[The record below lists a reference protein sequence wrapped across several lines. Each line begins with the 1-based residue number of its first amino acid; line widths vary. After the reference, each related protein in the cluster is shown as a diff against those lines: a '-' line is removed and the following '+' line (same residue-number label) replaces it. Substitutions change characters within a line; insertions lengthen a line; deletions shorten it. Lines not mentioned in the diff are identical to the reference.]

1 MNFGTRNFGTRLAET
16 LILAAS
22 ISIGASGCGGGG
34 GGTSTSAASSTGGS
48 GGSSGGTSG
57 SGSGAGTTGQ
67 VTVNATSA
75 IATISANQFGTNMA
89 AYYDVT
95 TTGTAAAVAATGA
108 HLVRWPGGSLS
119 DNYHWA
125 TNATCSAY
133 AAPGSTFDNFMQDV
147 IVPNGDEVAITV
159 NYGSNIACTGGGDPT
174 EAAAWVAD
182 VVSKKYNVHH
192 YTVGNE
198 VYGSWEYDL
207 HSVKND
213 PTTYANA
220 VGTATSGGYYQ
231 LMKAQDS
238 TAQIGVVV
246 EGESDWDSIVLSKA
260 SYDYVELHDYVQ
272 APGSESDTY
281 LLTQAP
287 AQITADIASLR
298 KELTAA
304 GKPAD
309 FPIMLGEFNSVYS
322 NPGKQSISIVNGL
335 FTGMTFG
342 ELLNDGVPLNT
353 WWIAIGD
360 NCTTGQDSSTTAAA
374 LYGWQ
379 SFGSYDQVSDGW
391 SAGQCASNAL
401 AVPFGTV
408 MPSGHAEALAASFA
422 TAGNQMLSATVAS
435 SLPSVRAYAATQGS
449 GFAVMLFNLDQSA
462 SATVSVGVS
471 NTSKTSF
478 SASTVTYGKAQ
489 YDDSQNGVWTA
500 PVSQTLGT
508 VAAPVSVTLPAWS
521 MTVLKLQ

>member
-1 MNFGTRNFGTRLAET
+1 MARWGIKHGEHSLNYRTRPAKALT
-16 LILAAS
+16 LGIAAW
-22 ISIGASGCGGGG
+22 IGVSSCGGGG
-34 GGTSTSAASSTGGS
+34 ASSSSTPSSGSGGGTGGTS
-48 GGSSGGTSG
+48 
-57 SGSGAGTTGQ
+57 GTTGQ
-67 VTVNATSA
+67 VTVNATSTLA
-75 IATISANQFGTNMA
+75 SISADQFGTNLA
-89 AYYDVT
+89 AYFNVS

-119 DNYHWA
+119 DEYHWA
-125 TNATCSAY
+125 ANSTCNGAY
-133 AAPGSTFDNFMQDV
+133 ASPGSTFDDFMQNV
-147 IVPNGDEVAITV
+147 IVPNADEVAITV
-159 NYGSNIACTGGGDPT
+159 NYGSNSACTGGGDPT

-182 VVSKKYNVHH
+182 VASKGYNVHH

-198 VYGSWEYDL
+198 VYGSYEYDL
-207 HSVKND
+207 HSVPND

-246 EGESDWDSIVLSKA
+246 EDQSSWDSIVLA
-260 SYDYVELHDYVQ
+260 NAAYDYVELHDYVQ
-272 APGSESDTY
+272 APGSESDSY

-287 AQITADIASLR
+287 AAITASIVALR
-298 KELTAA
+298 KELAAA

-322 NPGKQSISIVNGL
+322 NPGKQSVSIVNGL
-335 FTGMTFG
+335 FTGMAFA

-360 NCTTGQDSSTTAAA
+360 GCGGGADSSTTAAA

-379 SFGSYDQVSDGW
+379 NFGSYDQVSDGW
-391 SAGQCASNAL
+391 SAGGCASNSQ

-408 MPSGHAEALAASFA
+408 LPSGYAEQLAASFA
-422 TAGNQMLSATVAS
+422 VAGNQMLSATVS
-435 SLPSVRAYAATQGS
+435 TSLTNVRAYGATQGS
-449 GFAVMLFNLDQSA
+449 GFAVLLFNLDETA
-462 SATVSVGVS
+462 SATVTVGIS

-500 PVSQTLGT
+500 PVSQALGT
-508 VAAPVSVTLPAWS
+508 LTAPVSVTLPAWS

>member
-1 MNFGTRNFGTRLAET
+1 M
-16 LILAAS
+16 
-22 ISIGASGCGGGG
+22 IGVSSCGGGG
-34 GGTSTSAASSTGGS
+34 GGTSSTSAPSSGSGSGTGGS
-48 GGSSGGTSG
+48 GGT
-57 SGSGAGTTGQ
+57 AGTTGQ
-67 VTVNATSA
+67 VTVNATSNLA
-75 IATISANQFGTNMA
+75 SISADQFGTNLA
-89 AYYDVT
+89 AYFNVS
-95 TTGTAAAVAATGA
+95 TTGVAAAVAATGA

-119 DNYHWA
+119 DEYHWA
-125 TNATCSAY
+125 TNTTCNGAY
-133 AAPGSTFDNFMQDV
+133 VSPGSTFDDFMQNV
-147 IVPNGDEVAITV
+147 IVPNKDEVAITV
-159 NYGSNIACTGGGDPT
+159 NYGSNSACTGGGDPT

-182 VVSKKYNVHH
+182 VVSKGYNVHH

-198 VYGSWEYDL
+198 VYGSSYEYDL
-207 HSVKND
+207 HSVPND

-220 VGTATSGGYYQ
+220 VGTASSGGYYQ

-246 EGESDWDSIVLSKA
+246 EGQSSWDSIVLAKA
-260 SYDYVELHDYVQ
+260 SYDYVELHDYLQ
-272 APGSESDTY
+272 APGSESDNY

-287 AQITADIASLR
+287 AAITASIVALR

-309 FPIMLGEFNSVYS
+309 FPIMLGEFNSVYT

-335 FTGMTFG
+335 FTGMAFG

-353 WWIAIGD
+353 WWIGIGD
-360 NCTTGQDSSTTAAA
+360 GCTGGADSSATAAA

-379 SFGSYDQVSDGW
+379 NFGSYDQVSDGW
-391 SAGQCASNAL
+391 SAGACASNSQ

-408 MPSGHAEALAASFA
+408 LPSGYAENLAASFA
-422 TAGNQMLSATVAS
+422 VAGNQMLSATVNT
-435 SLPSVRAYAATQGS
+435 SLTNVRAYGATQGT
-449 GFAVMLFNLDQSA
+449 GFAVLLFNLDQTA
-462 SATVSVGVS
+462 SSTVTVGIS

-489 YDDSQNGVWTA
+489 YDDSQNSVWTG
-500 PVSQTLGT
+500 PVSQSLGT

>member
-1 MNFGTRNFGTRLAET
+1 M
-16 LILAAS
+16 LAAS
-22 ISIGASGCGGGG
+22 ILIGVSGCGGGSSA
-34 GGTSTSAASSTGGS
+34 STSAASSGGGSGGGS
-48 GGSSGGTSG
+48 GGSGGG
-57 SGSGAGTTGQ
+57 SGSGTGAGTSGQ
-67 VTVNATSA
+67 VTVNATST
-75 IATISANQFGTNMA
+75 IAAISANQFGTNLA
-89 AYYDVT
+89 AYFNVS
-95 TTGTAAAVAATGA
+95 TTGVAAAVAATGA

-119 DNYHWA
+119 DQYHWA
-125 TNATCSAY
+125 TNTGCDGGY
-133 AAPGSTFDNFMQDV
+133 ASPGSTFDDFMQNV

-159 NYGSNIACTGGGDPT
+159 NYGSNSACTGGGDPT

-182 VVSKKYNVHH
+182 VVSKKYNAHH

-207 HSVKND
+207 HSPKND
-213 PTTYANA
+213 ATTYANA

-246 EGESDWDSIVLSKA
+246 EGQSGWDNIVLSKA
-260 SYDYVELHDYVQ
+260 AYDYVELHNYVQ
-272 APGSESDTY
+272 APGSESDSY

-287 AQITADIASLR
+287 AAITASIASLR
-298 KELTAA
+298 KELAAA

-322 NPGKQSISIVNGL
+322 NPGKQSLSIVNGL
-335 FTGMTFG
+335 FTGMAFG
-342 ELLNDGVPLNT
+342 ELLNDGVPMNT
-353 WWIAIGD
+353 WWLAIGVG
-360 NCTTGQDSSTTAAA
+360 CTAGADSSTTAAA

-379 SFGSYDQVSDGW
+379 NFGSYDQVSDGW
-391 SAGQCASNAL
+391 GAGKCAGNSQAI
-401 AVPFGTV
+401 PFGTV
-408 MPSGHAEALAASFA
+408 MPSGYAEQLAASFA
-422 TAGNQMLSATVAS
+422 TAGNQMLSASVAA
-435 SLPSVRAYAATQGS
+435 SLSSVRAYAATQGP

-462 SATVSVGVS
+462 SATVTVGIS

-478 SASTVTYGKAQ
+478 SAASVTYGKAQ

-500 PVSQTLGT
+500 PVSQSLGT